1 MKMKIIIAMACLG
14 FLMWLEPANAQQRPQ
29 PQIPFELTVGVHE
42 KVKLGRN
49 AVETRK
55 RVDKILKEASKV
67 LNKCNVILKRKGP
80 VGTFSVPNTAGLIGK
95 DLDEN
100 EDGPSAVRKAKDERD
115 AVHREN
121 FDIKVVAVPFFFCRV
136 RDVVMGCS
144 FDPLP
149 NGDVPQRESMIV
161 GNARFVGNPRRSL
174 KLTGKIWAHEFGHK
188 SGLSHR
194 NEAKALMNCKVEPE
208 NDGITDPECK
218 CIRGGAGVCTDPL
231 EDPTPCRRDDDFR

>member
-1 MKMKIIIAMACLG
+1 MKIIIAMACLG

-115 AVHREN
+115 
-121 FDIKVVAVPFFFCRV
+121 
-136 RDVVMGCS
+136 VVMGCS

-231 EDPTPCRRDDDFR
+231 EDPTPCRRDDDIR